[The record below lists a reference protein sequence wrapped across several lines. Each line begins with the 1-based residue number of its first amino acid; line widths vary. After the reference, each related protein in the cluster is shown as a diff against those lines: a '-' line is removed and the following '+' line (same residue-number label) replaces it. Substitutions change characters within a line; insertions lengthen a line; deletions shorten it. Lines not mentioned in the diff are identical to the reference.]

1 MIPGFDRALVGMT
14 VGETRNI
21 HLTAQEAY
29 GPRIPDA
36 VQTVP
41 KTAFPDDFEYLV
53 GEVIQ
58 GNGPQGPFLAKI
70 QEERDTEVL
79 LDFNH
84 PLAGEDLNFEKTQN
98 KDHDI
103 VENNREL
110 DNKFEEIEILVPS
123 YGFDQNREEDDFE
136 LLGFESLPESVY
148 MIVDKKVELE
158 LQPISGLPEW
168 SFLPESE
175 LQRNAILL
183 FNNQRSA
190 KRLCSRNQRVIKI
203 PNTRIFKLSKS
214 YLIAKGITRL
224 ILEDSIIGL
233 DN

>member
-1 MIPGFDRALVGMT
+1 MKVQNGNSDSVHYRGTLSDGTEFDNSKVRGQALNFQVGSGQMIPGFDRALVGMT

-84 PLAGEDLNFEKTQN
+84 PLAGEDLDF
-98 KDHDI
+98 
-103 VENNREL
+103 
-110 DNKFEEIEILVPS
+110 EIELVSLDGESNEVTTWNPKMKK
-123 YGFDQNREEDDFE
+123 GE
-136 LLGFESLPESVY
+136 LLE
-148 MIVDKKVELE
+148 
-158 LQPISGLPEW
+158 
-168 SFLPESE
+168 
-175 LQRNAILL
+175 
-183 FNNQRSA
+183 
-190 KRLCSRNQRVIKI
+190 
-203 PNTRIFKLSKS
+203 
-214 YLIAKGITRL
+214 IAKNAGLSVNTK
-224 ILEDSIIGL
+224 STKSQIIEAL
-233 DN
+233 QSS